1 MYISGI
7 LITSPIL
14 RLVDFKLL
22 SLIISSTVV
31 LYFLAILYSESP
43 DTTVYKNK
51 LLGLVPDLDGI
62 LSICPTLRVLAVTL
76 FKLASSVTDTPN

>member
-43 DTTVYKNK
+43 DTTVYKK
-51 LLGLVPDLDGI
+51 RLLGLVPLLLGI
-62 LSICPTLRVLAVTL
+62 LSTFPTRKVLAVTL